1 MKDRIIAGYDL
12 GEKNSQISYWIY
24 GEDEPKTLSL
34 VAGGESFD
42 IPTVLCK
49 RQGVS
54 QWFFGRD
61 ALKRAGQE
69 GSFLVEEL
77 VALARAGE
85 PVRVEEEEFDP
96 VALLTLFVKRSMAL
110 LTAACGTDRLDG
122 LMITCERLDGRMVEI
137 LNEVVERLS
146 LKADQI
152 YFQGHVESFFHY
164 TIHQPEELWS
174 RQVMVFDCRREDMQ
188 VYRLECNRRTT
199 PVVAF
204 VDEEEYPLRIPAEC
218 AEWEE
223 AEQGD
228 TAREER
234 LAALD
239 GELLEL
245 LRRTCEGRLIS
256 SVYLIG
262 EAFDEEW
269 MKESLRYLC
278 RGRRVFQ
285 GNNLY
290 SKGACYAMREK
301 VSPTEI
307 GKNHVF
313 LGNDKLKANI
323 GMRILRQGEDSYYA
337 LLDAG
342 QSWYD
347 VSASLDFLLT
357 ESNAFSLIITP
368 LNGRNVKL
376 GEVTLEG
383 LPMRKGAASRL
394 HMEVYMTSEACIV
407 LEMEDLGFGELFPAS
422 HQKWKESF
430 EVE

>member
-12 GEKNSQISYWIY
+12 GERNSQISYWIY

-69 GSFLVEEL
+69 GSFLVDGL

-85 PVRVEEEEFDP
+85 PVRVEEEEYDP

-137 LNEVVERLS
+137 LNEVVARLS

-152 YFQGHVESFFHY
+152 YFQGHVESFFYY
-164 TIHQPEELWS
+164 TIHQTEELWS
-174 RQVMVFDCRREDMQ
+174 RQVMVFDCRREGMQ

-204 VDEEEYPLRIPAEC
+204 VDEEEYPLKLAEEE
-218 AEWEE
+218 AGLEE
-223 AEQGD
+223 AE
-228 TAREER
+228 REEQ
-234 LAALD
+234 LAAMD

-269 MKESLRYLC
+269 MRESLRYLC

-301 VSPTEI
+301 LAPTEV
-307 GKNHVF
+307 GKKHVF

-323 GMRILRQGEDSYYA
+323 GMRLLRQGEDSYYA

-347 VSASLDFLLT
+347 VSASMDFLLT
-357 ESNAFSLIITP
+357 ESNVFSLIITP
-368 LNGRNVKL
+368 LNGRNVKQ

-394 HMEVYMTSEACIV
+394 HMEVYMTSETCIV
-407 LEMEDLGFGELFPAS
+407 LELEDLGFGEIFPAS